1 MKVPPGVPR
10 WGMQGGAECAR
21 LFLMTRTEAINTIA
35 ANLSR
40 LGEEELTT
48 LVEVTT
54 SWVQPAQDFKLTDTE
69 RAAVERSREDFKAG
83 RTLSL
88 DEAEARTDTFL
99 AARRAARGTS

>member
-40 LGEEELTT
+40 LGEE
-48 LVEVTT
+48 
-54 SWVQPAQDFKLTDTE
+54 
-69 RAAVERSREDFKAG
+69 RS
-83 RTLSL
+83 
-88 DEAEARTDTFL
+88 
-99 AARRAARGTS
+99 